1 MGKAQI
7 VHFSVAIIVFEMK
20 MQSTS
25 TPKNGKG
32 QSHLVTLAKVLFG

>member
-7 VHFSVAIIVFEMK
+7 VHFSVAVIVGDME

-25 TPKNGKG
+25 TPMN
-32 QSHLVTLAKVLFG
+32 AKVI